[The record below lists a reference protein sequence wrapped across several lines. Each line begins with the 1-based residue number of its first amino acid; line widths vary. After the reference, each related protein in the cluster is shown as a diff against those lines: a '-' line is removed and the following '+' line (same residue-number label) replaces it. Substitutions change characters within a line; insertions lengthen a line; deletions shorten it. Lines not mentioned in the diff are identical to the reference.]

1 MISPWSLTVM
11 EATPDAAELVVDTK
25 SVWINKIAEIQRT
38 EADPGGGGVD
48 WMSSHPPPLP
58 L

>member
-38 EADPGGGGVD
+38 EADPGGGGGGLDV
-48 WMSSHPPPLP
+48 
-58 L
+58 